1 MIMKQTPLIMAE
13 FEKAFSEVDHDV
25 VNILLHTLQNILKV
39 GESDSLNLF
48 NYEKLQQRK
57 VVISAASFKELGKFG
72 KNANEY
78 IFESLKKISD
88 TSAVIHNFT
97 DKDNKRIKKK
107 NIRVIDT
114 VTWYEGGAL
123 DDKRDQAFEVQ
134 FNEWFL
140 QIATKQF
147 NVQVGN
153 YTKVELPTVSSLKSK
168 HAKKLYEILKSQE
181 YQNKSFALRHEN
193 MQRLFNLEG
202 KDFSYIVRIIK
213 TAKPKVE
220 KLLPFEFTPF
230 KKDKLISFKILV
242 PHK

>member
-1 MIMKQTPLIMAE
+1 MIMKQNPLIMAE

-39 GESDSLNLF
+39 GENDSLNLF

-57 VVISAASFKELGKFG
+57 VVISAASFKELGQFG

-78 IFESLKKISD
+78 IFDSLKKISD
-88 TSAVIHNFT
+88 TSAVIHDFK
-97 DKDNKRIKKK
+97 DKEGKRVKKK

-123 DDKRDQAFEVQ
+123 ADKRDQAFEVQ

-153 YTKVELPTVSSLKSK
+153 FTKVELPTVSSLKGK
-168 HAKKLYEILKSQE
+168 YAKKLYEILKSQE
-181 YQNKSFALRHEN
+181 YRNTTFALRYEN
-193 MQRLFNLEG
+193 MQKLFNLED
-202 KDFSYIVRIIK
+202 KDFSYVVRIIRE
-213 TAKPKVE
+213 AKPKVE
-220 KLLPFEFTPF
+220 KLISFKFTPF
-230 KKDKLISFKILV
+230 GKDKLISFEIIV
-242 PHK
+242 PQK